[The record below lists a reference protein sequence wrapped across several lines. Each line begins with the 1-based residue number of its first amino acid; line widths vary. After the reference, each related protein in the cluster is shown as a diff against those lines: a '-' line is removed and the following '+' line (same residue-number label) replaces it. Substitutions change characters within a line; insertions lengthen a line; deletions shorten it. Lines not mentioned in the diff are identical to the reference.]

1 MNMPL
6 HDTDNFRCSI
16 AALRSRC
23 LLLGDF
29 TELSFRGLVASALPT
44 KPPSPQMISLP
55 IGRRPYPVT
64 TESRVRFWFSVATV
78 ASTVAL
84 VAWGAFVTSINAGM
98 AVPDWPTSFQ
108 SYDPF
113 NPWPEWW
120 TITPVLAEHGHRLL
134 GMLVGLMTMILAF
147 WTWRADP
154 RRWMRILGFVAL
166 FLVIFQGVLG
176 GLRVVW
182 VSLNL
187 AMVHA
192 AFAQIFFA
200 LVMAMTLFVSKGW
213 LEARDVAPQSSATKR
228 LRLWSLIA
236 VLVLYMQIILGV
248 FLRHPGT
255 GLDPMLAMM
264 HIGGAVLSL
273 GAIAYVFFL
282 IKRDFPRLVYLR
294 QAAAWLVGAV
304 LLQIALG
311 FTAYFVIL
319 DELGMIEPSNFQ
331 VVVNS
336 LHLVV
341 AAFLF
346 SATVIVALLA
356 ARRGMEEPTA
366 SVVSEASTSLQSA

>member
-1 MNMPL
+1 
-6 HDTDNFRCSI
+6 
-16 AALRSRC
+16 
-23 LLLGDF
+23 
-29 TELSFRGLVASALPT
+29 
-44 KPPSPQMISLP
+44 MISLP
-55 IGRRPYPVT
+55 IGSSAYPAT
-64 TESRVRFWFSVATV
+64 TEIRLRFWFSVATV

-134 GMLVGLMTMILAF
+134 GMLVGLMTMILAI
-147 WTWRADP
+147 WTGIADP
-154 RRWMRILGFVAL
+154 RRWMRYLGYAAL
-166 FLVIFQGVLG
+166 VLVIFQGVLG
-176 GLRVVW
+176 GLRVVF

-200 LVMAMTLFVSKGW
+200 TAMAMTLFVSRGW
-213 LEARDVAPQSSATKR
+213 LEARDVLPPSRPTR
-228 LRLWSLIA
+228 NLRLWAWIA
-236 VLVLYMQIILGV
+236 VGVLYMQIVLGV
-248 FLRHPGT
+248 LLRHPGT

-264 HIGGAVLSL
+264 HIAGAMLSL
-273 GAIAYVFFL
+273 AVIIYVL
-282 IKRDFPRLVYLR
+282 IRTRRDFGDARYLR
-294 QAAAWLVGAV
+294 QAVAWLIGAV
-304 LLQIALG
+304 LFQIALG

-331 VVVNS
+331 VVINS

-341 AAFLF
+341 GAFLF
-346 SATVIVALLA
+346 SATVIVALIA
-356 ARRGMEEPTA
+356 ARRGRPVSNAEIPN
-366 SVVSEASTSLQSA
+366 SVTSTTLQSA

>member
-1 MNMPL
+1 
-6 HDTDNFRCSI
+6 
-16 AALRSRC
+16 
-23 LLLGDF
+23 
-29 TELSFRGLVASALPT
+29 
-44 KPPSPQMISLP
+44 MISLP

-64 TESRVRFWFSVATV
+64 TESRVRFWFTVATV

-264 HIGGAVLSL
+264 HIAGAVLSL

-282 IKRDFPRLVYLR
+282 IKRDFPRLLYLR

-356 ARRGMEEPTA
+356 ARRGVEEPTA
-366 SVVSEASTSLQSA
+366 SVVSDASTSLQSA

>member
-1 MNMPL
+1 M
-6 HDTDNFRCSI
+6 
-16 AALRSRC
+16 
-23 LLLGDF
+23 
-29 TELSFRGLVASALPT
+29 
-44 KPPSPQMISLP
+44 
-55 IGRRPYPVT
+55 T

-154 RRWMRILGFVAL
+154 RRWMRVLGFAAL
-166 FLVIFQGVLG
+166 ILVIVQGVLG
-176 GLRVVW
+176 GLRVVF
-182 VSLNL
+182 VSLDL

-200 LVMAMTLFVSKGW
+200 TIMAMTLFVSKGW
-213 LEARDVAPQSSATKR
+213 LQARDVLPPTDRSR
-228 LRLWSLIA
+228 GLRTWSQIA
-236 VLVLYMQIILGV
+236 VCILYIQIIFGV
-248 FLRHPGT
+248 LLRHPGT
-255 GLDPMLAMM
+255 GLDPLLSGL
-264 HIGGAVLSL
+264 HIGGALISL
-273 GAIAYVFFL
+273 AAIAYVFAR
-282 IKRDFPRLVYLR
+282 IRKDYAGYQYLR
-294 QAAAWLVGAV
+294 GAGAWLVGAV
-304 LLQIALG
+304 VFQIALG

-319 DELGMIEPSNFQ
+319 DDRGMIEPSNFQ
-331 VVVNS
+331 VVINS

-341 AAFLF
+341 GAFLF

-356 ARRGMEEPTA
+356 TRRARPDD
-366 SVVSEASTSLQSA
+366 VSPRAEASHTSLQTA